1 MTITALA
8 ANPERGRA
16 TETVTE
22 ISAGASSSKE
32 LKSLRALQARL
43 SVAPVT
49 SEVTRNITYVGSIS
63 YPKRDNLP

>member
-1 MTITALA
+1 M
-8 ANPERGRA
+8 GRA

-22 ISAGASSSKE
+22 ISASASSSEK

-49 SEVTRNITYVGSIS
+49 SEVVFNVTYVGSIS
-63 YPKRDNLP
+63 YSKRDNLP